1 MLSDWCALVQG
12 LFTDKIHFILS
23 CLNFLRFQASRPSI
37 AMDVAFV
44 RTSAAKPATELSMQ
58 RAWGRPAGTCRR
70 IVARDAEQG
79 NEASWVTNHLFL
91 RHVSPMNWK
100 ICLTKLLRLNWIYK
114 KKTRGE
120 AGREV
125 RERSPK
131 DASAATKTPAK
142 IKSPFAAPCRDVDS
156 KELRQGRQ
164 FSQSTF
170 YHVYCTSVF
179 AGGPNFSNFSEEEEA
194 VHKSCSDL
202 MQTALRWSGS
212 QFSLSFL
219 EPQLRPPWRTSSC
232 RSRSSFW
239 LTGQRHCTIRL
250 MGSL

>member
-1 MLSDWCALVQG
+1 MCTFFDLLCSKLSECETEVKDTLWENSFYSL
-12 LFTDKIHFILS
+12 L
-23 CLNFLRFQASRPSI
+23 LNSLRFQASRPSI
-37 AMDVAFV
+37 AMAVAFV

-58 RAWGRPAGTCRR
+58 HAWGRPAGTCRR

-131 DASAATKTPAK
+131 DASAATKTRAQPRRRQRRSNHLLQPRVAMS
-142 IKSPFAAPCRDVDS
+142 IVRRFGRAA
-156 KELRQGRQ
+156 
-164 FSQSTF
+164 
-170 YHVYCTSVF
+170 
-179 AGGPNFSNFSEEEEA
+179 
-194 VHKSCSDL
+194 
-202 MQTALRWSGS
+202 
-212 QFSLSFL
+212 
-219 EPQLRPPWRTSSC
+219 
-232 RSRSSFW
+232 
-239 LTGQRHCTIRL
+239 I
-250 MGSL
+250 

>member
-1 MLSDWCALVQG
+1 MIDVLWCRVLVK
-12 LFTDKIHFILS
+12 DKIHFILS

-79 NEASWVTNHLFL
+79 NEASCVTKHLFL
-91 RHVSPMNWK
+91 RHVSPMNW
-100 ICLTKLLRLNWIYK
+100 
-114 KKTRGE
+114 
-120 AGREV
+120 A
-125 RERSPK
+125 
-131 DASAATKTPAK
+131 
-142 IKSPFAAPCRDVDS
+142 
-156 KELRQGRQ
+156 GRQ

-179 AGGPNFSNFSEEEEA
+179 AAGPNFSNFSEEEEEA

-202 MQTALRWSGS
+202 MQKAL
-212 QFSLSFL
+212 
-219 EPQLRPPWRTSSC
+219 
-232 RSRSSFW
+232 
-239 LTGQRHCTIRL
+239 
-250 MGSL
+250 M

>member
-1 MLSDWCALVQG
+1 
-12 LFTDKIHFILS
+12 
-23 CLNFLRFQASRPSI
+23 
-37 AMDVAFV
+37 
-44 RTSAAKPATELSMQ
+44 MQ
-58 RAWGRPAGTCRR
+58 HAWGRPAGTCRR

-142 IKSPFAAPCRDVDS
+142 IKSPFTAPCRHVDS
-156 KELRQGRQ
+156 KALRQGGNLANQRFIMFVVHLSLPEAQ
-164 FSQSTF
+164 ISPIFPKKKKP
-170 YHVYCTSVF
+170 F
-179 AGGPNFSNFSEEEEA
+179 ANHAP
-194 VHKSCSDL
+194 
-202 MQTALRWSGS
+202 T
-212 QFSLSFL
+212 
-219 EPQLRPPWRTSSC
+219 SC
-232 RSRSSFW
+232 RKPSCEVAPRFSSDFLNRSCDHH
-239 LTGQRHCTIRL
+239 GGHRHA
-250 MGSL
+250 GHEAHFG